1 MKKIMF
7 LFLTVLTLIM
17 FSCETQERIK
27 NVTINPPQMMSM
39 FKVIPAG
46 SQITSTDTVSISVPN
61 VADATIYYEIAVG
74 DCKEP
79 TTASTKFTGDFSL
92 STKNL
97 SAKNGDMITLKI
109 LAEKEGYESATA
121 TKKWFY
127 SDGSTPVLD
136 NDAFL
141 KSVTISDMS
150 FSLLPGVFAYNDIS
164 VPNDVDKVTIGYE
177 KSNYA
182 ATVETTPA
190 SLNDIPLTEK
200 QTTLVALRV
209 TSADKSTTKRYLFNI
224 YRAGGD
230 EPIKSTNCYLSSLSV
245 DGAETAIIFD
255 KNTTNYDVTLFGT
268 TEKTKI
274 VYQTEDSKATA
285 SIDDTADFSIAKG
298 ETVIRK
304 IIVTA
309 ESGDRKEYTVS
320 VYRPNPDNPV
330 SSDATLKSLSVTGG
344 DLTFNSAT
352 TVYDVTIP
360 ADYIGAVSVTYEK
373 NHSGA
378 TVISNPVNLD
388 NITVFPATVTINVT
402 AEDKVTTKSYIVNIN
417 KTVGPVLS
425 KNANLSGITLSAGS
439 LTPAFNADTLKYSV
453 SVENTISSVSVTA
466 TPEDAKATVIIT
478 PSGDTLLE
486 ENKAKDFTISV
497 TAEDGTGKDYVV
509 SVTRAGVVIP
519 PPPPPPAGKY
529 YWTNK
534 DGAVGKSK
542 TITIDGDAS
551 DWSEDMKIAQGAAW
565 DVANHWKG
573 GHENCVLDTVGLY
586 AAWDDDNLYMGWQMV
601 NTTDTWAREGD
612 GPLSDGGRVLDVP
625 LILALSVDSS
635 SVKMSNKNA
644 TGGPIWGQKMGLEF
658 SIHVDNLFY
667 MSGKPGQG
675 KPSLFKAVDSEGNTN
690 YEEGCL
696 GFKENNIVY
705 KMAETNISSNIWGLN
720 FSEDPSDV
728 DNLDADWVDYKVFAG
743 DSGAHKTKY
752 DSFYEISI
760 PFSVLGITKADLE
773 SKGIGAMLVATR
785 GESALDCIP
794 FDSAAMLDNATEDYG
809 SDPSTSHEKDDIDN
823 ITVPLARVGKM

>member
-7 LFLTVLTLIM
+7 LFFTVLTLVM

-39 FKVIPAG
+39 FKVTPAG

-61 VADATIYYEIAVG
+61 VADVTIYYEIAVG

-79 TTASTKFTGDFSL
+79 TTASTKFAGDFPL

-127 SDGSTPVLD
+127 SDGSAPVLD

-141 KSVTISDMS
+141 KSVTISGMS
-150 FSLLPGVFAYNDIS
+150 FSLLPGVFVYNDIS

-182 ATVETTPA
+182 ATVETTPS

-224 YRAGGD
+224 YRAGID
-230 EPIKSTNCYLSSLSV
+230 DDPIKSTNCYLSSLSV
-245 DGAETAIIFD
+245 DGAETSIIFD
-255 KNTTNYDVTLFGT
+255 KNTTNYDVTLLDT

-285 SIDDTADFSIAKG
+285 ILNGGAAEFSIAKG

-309 ESGDRKEYTVS
+309 EAGNTKEYTVS

-330 SSDATLKSLSVTGG
+330 SSDATLKSLSVSGG
-344 DLTFNSAT
+344 DFTFNSAT
-352 TVYDVTIP
+352 TVYSVIIP
-360 ADYIGAVSVTYEK
+360 ADYTGAVSVTYEK
-373 NHSGA
+373 NHFGA
-378 TVISNPVNLD
+378 TVISDPVNLD
-388 NITVFPATVTINVT
+388 NITVFPAVVKINVT
-402 AEDKVTTKSYIVNIN
+402 AEDKVTTKLYTININ

-425 KNANLSGITLSAGS
+425 KNANLSSITLSAGS

-453 SVENTISSVSVTA
+453 SVENAISSVSVTA

-509 SVTRAGVVIP
+509 SVTRLPKRNDDDFGTIETE
-519 PPPPPPAGKY
+519 Y

-534 DGAVGKSK
+534 NGAVGTNK
-542 TITIDGDAS
+542 TISSFS
-551 DWSEDMKIAQGAAW
+551 DWTEAEKIVQGAAN
-565 DVANHWKG
+565 DDPRAFRG
-573 GHENCVLDTVGLY
+573 YHEKAVDFYALY
-586 AAWDDDNLYMGWQMV
+586 AAYDDTNLYLMVEMPSIDGRDITSKDWQYALDENLGMGV
-601 NTTDTWAREGD
+601 GINTGKGPVGD
-612 GPLSDGGRVLDVP
+612 GEMDAGNTPWNAAGKFYSIKPGIDTLLMFHPSEYGTPGYFITKSDGKFSYDKEYCLTWKDKGASTDKKVGLVSTTLYGRSDNYGLTETEYLGKSDYVDMLKDPEKSGVTGYMYQ
-625 LILALSVDSS
+625 ITISLAGLGIDKAYIESTGISVMTFSTFGTSMMDALPWDSS
-635 SVKMSNKNA
+635 LIDVA
-644 TGGPIWGQKMGLEF
+644 
-658 SIHVDNLFY
+658 
-667 MSGKPGQG
+667 
-675 KPSLFKAVDSEGNTN
+675 
-690 YEEGCL
+690 
-696 GFKENNIVY
+696 
-705 KMAETNISSNIWGLN
+705 AEAY
-720 FSEDPSDV
+720 V
-728 DNLDADWVDYKVFAG
+728 ADA
-743 DSGAHKTKY
+743 
-752 DSFYEISI
+752 
-760 PFSVLGITKADLE
+760 
-773 SKGIGAMLVATR
+773 
-785 GESALDCIP
+785 
-794 FDSAAMLDNATEDYG
+794 
-809 SDPSTSHEKDDIDN
+809 STSHEKEDIDEYD
-823 ITVPLARVGKM
+823 VRLARVGHM

>member
-7 LFLTVLTLIM
+7 LFLTVLTLVM

-39 FKVIPAG
+39 FKVTPAG

-61 VADATIYYEIAVG
+61 VADVTIYYEIAVG

-79 TTASTKFTGDFSL
+79 TTASTKFAGDFPL

-127 SDGSTPVLD
+127 SDGSAPVLD

-141 KSVTISDMS
+141 KSVTISGMS
-150 FSLLPGVFAYNDIS
+150 FSLLPGVFVYNDIS
-164 VPNDVDKVTIGYE
+164 VPNDVDKVTIDYE

-224 YRAGGD
+224 YRAGID
-230 EPIKSTNCYLSSLSV
+230 DDPIKSTNCYLSSLSV
-245 DGAETAIIFD
+245 DGAETSIIFD
-255 KNTTNYDVTLFGT
+255 KNTTNYDVTLLDT

-285 SIDDTADFSIAKG
+285 ILNGGAAEFSIAKG

-309 ESGDRKEYTVS
+309 EAGNTKEYTVS

-330 SSDATLKSLSVTGG
+330 SSDATLKSLSVSGG
-344 DLTFNSAT
+344 DFTFNSAT
-352 TVYDVTIP
+352 TVYSVIIP
-360 ADYIGAVSVTYEK
+360 ADYTGAVSVTYEK
-373 NHSGA
+373 NHFGA
-378 TVISNPVNLD
+378 TVISDPVNLD
-388 NITVFPATVTINVT
+388 NITVFPAVVKINVT
-402 AEDKVTTKSYIVNIN
+402 AEDKVTTKLYTIDIT

-425 KNANLSGITLSAGS
+425 KNANLSSITLSAGS
-439 LTPAFNADTLKYSV
+439 LTPAFNTDTLKYSV
-453 SVENTISSVSVTA
+453 SVENAISSVSVTA
-466 TPEDAKATVIIT
+466 TPEDAKADVTIT

-509 SVTRAGVVIP
+509 SVTRQAKRNDDNFESIETE
-519 PPPPPPAGKY
+519 Y

-534 DGAVGKSK
+534 NGAVGTNK
-542 TITIDGDAS
+542 TISSFS
-551 DWSEDMKIAQGAAW
+551 DWTEAEKIVQGAAN
-565 DVANHWKG
+565 DDPRAFRG
-573 GHENCVLDTVGLY
+573 YHEKAVDFYALY
-586 AAWDDDNLYMGWQMV
+586 AAYDDTNLYLMVEMPSIDGRDITSKDWQYALDENLGMGV
-601 NTTDTWAREGD
+601 GINTGKGPVGD
-612 GPLSDGGRVLDVP
+612 GEMDAGNTPWNAAGKFYSIKPGIDTLLMFHPSEYGTPGYFITKSDGKFSYDKEYCLTWKDKGASTDKKVGLVSTTLYGRSDNYGLTETEYLGKSDYVDMLKDPEKSGVTGYMYQ
-625 LILALSVDSS
+625 ITISLAGLGIDKAYIESTGISVMTFSTFGTSMMDALPWDSS
-635 SVKMSNKNA
+635 LIDVA
-644 TGGPIWGQKMGLEF
+644 
-658 SIHVDNLFY
+658 
-667 MSGKPGQG
+667 
-675 KPSLFKAVDSEGNTN
+675 
-690 YEEGCL
+690 
-696 GFKENNIVY
+696 
-705 KMAETNISSNIWGLN
+705 AEAY
-720 FSEDPSDV
+720 V
-728 DNLDADWVDYKVFAG
+728 ADA
-743 DSGAHKTKY
+743 
-752 DSFYEISI
+752 
-760 PFSVLGITKADLE
+760 
-773 SKGIGAMLVATR
+773 
-785 GESALDCIP
+785 
-794 FDSAAMLDNATEDYG
+794 
-809 SDPSTSHEKDDIDN
+809 STSHEKEDIDEYD
-823 ITVPLARVGKM
+823 VRLARVGHM

>member
-1 MKKIMF
+1 MF
-7 LFLTVLTLIM
+7 LFFTVLTLVM

-39 FKVIPAG
+39 FKVTPAG

-61 VADATIYYEIAVG
+61 VADVTIYYEIAVG

-79 TTASTKFTGDFSL
+79 TTASTKFAGDFPL

-127 SDGSTPVLD
+127 SDGSAPVLD

-141 KSVTISDMS
+141 KSVTISGMS
-150 FSLLPGVFAYNDIS
+150 FSLLPGVFVYNDIS

-182 ATVETTPA
+182 ATVETTPS

-224 YRAGGD
+224 YRAGID
-230 EPIKSTNCYLSSLSV
+230 DDPIKSTNCYLSSLSV
-245 DGAETAIIFD
+245 DGAETSIIFD
-255 KNTTNYDVTLFGT
+255 KNTTNYDVTLLDT

-285 SIDDTADFSIAKG
+285 ILNGGAAEFSIAKG

-309 ESGDRKEYTVS
+309 EAGNTKEYTVS

-330 SSDATLKSLSVTGG
+330 SSDATLKSLSVSGG
-344 DLTFNSAT
+344 DFTFNSAT
-352 TVYDVTIP
+352 TVYSVIIP
-360 ADYIGAVSVTYEK
+360 ADYTGAVSVTYEK
-373 NHSGA
+373 NHFGA
-378 TVISNPVNLD
+378 TVISDPVNLD
-388 NITVFPATVTINVT
+388 NITVFPAVVKINVT
-402 AEDKVTTKSYIVNIN
+402 AEDKVTTKLYTININ

-425 KNANLSGITLSAGS
+425 KNANLSSITLSAGS

-453 SVENTISSVSVTA
+453 SVENAISSVSVTA

-509 SVTRAGVVIP
+509 SVTRLPKRNDDDFGTIETE
-519 PPPPPPAGKY
+519 Y

-534 DGAVGKSK
+534 NGAVGTNK
-542 TITIDGDAS
+542 TISSFS
-551 DWSEDMKIAQGAAW
+551 DWTEAEKIVQGAAN
-565 DVANHWKG
+565 DDPRAFRG
-573 GHENCVLDTVGLY
+573 YHEKAVDFYALY
-586 AAWDDDNLYMGWQMV
+586 AAYDDTNLYLMVEMPSIDGRDITSKDWQYALDENLGMGV
-601 NTTDTWAREGD
+601 GINTGKGPVGD
-612 GPLSDGGRVLDVP
+612 GEMDAGNTPWNAAGKFYSIKPGIDTLLMFHPSEYGTPGYFITKSDGKFSYDKEYCLTWKDKGASTDKKVGLVSTTLYGRSDNYGLTETEYLGKSDYVDMLKDPEKSGVTGYMYQ
-625 LILALSVDSS
+625 ITISLAGLGIDKAYIESTGISVMTFSTFGTSMMDALPWDSS
-635 SVKMSNKNA
+635 LIDVA
-644 TGGPIWGQKMGLEF
+644 
-658 SIHVDNLFY
+658 
-667 MSGKPGQG
+667 
-675 KPSLFKAVDSEGNTN
+675 
-690 YEEGCL
+690 
-696 GFKENNIVY
+696 
-705 KMAETNISSNIWGLN
+705 AEAY
-720 FSEDPSDV
+720 V
-728 DNLDADWVDYKVFAG
+728 ADA
-743 DSGAHKTKY
+743 
-752 DSFYEISI
+752 
-760 PFSVLGITKADLE
+760 
-773 SKGIGAMLVATR
+773 
-785 GESALDCIP
+785 
-794 FDSAAMLDNATEDYG
+794 
-809 SDPSTSHEKDDIDN
+809 STSHEKEDIDEYD
-823 ITVPLARVGKM
+823 VRLARVGHM

>member
-1 MKKIMF
+1 MF
-7 LFLTVLTLIM
+7 LFLTVLTLVM

-39 FKVIPAG
+39 FKVTPAG

-61 VADATIYYEIAVG
+61 VADVTIYYEIAVG

-79 TTASTKFTGDFSL
+79 TTASTKFTGDFPL

-127 SDGSTPVLD
+127 SDGSAPVLD

-141 KSVTISDMS
+141 KSVTISGMS
-150 FSLLPGVFAYNDIS
+150 FSLLPGVFVYNDIS

-182 ATVETTPA
+182 ATVETTPS

-224 YRAGGD
+224 YRAGID
-230 EPIKSTNCYLSSLSV
+230 DDPIKSTNCYLSSLSV
-245 DGAETAIIFD
+245 DGAETSIIFD
-255 KNTTNYDVTLFGT
+255 KNTTNYDVTLLDT

-285 SIDDTADFSIAKG
+285 ILNGGAAEFSIAKG

-309 ESGDRKEYTVS
+309 EAGNTKEYTVS

-330 SSDATLKSLSVTGG
+330 SSDATLKSLSVSGG
-344 DLTFNSAT
+344 DFTFNSAT
-352 TVYDVTIP
+352 TVYSVIIP
-360 ADYIGAVSVTYEK
+360 ADYTGAVSVTYEK
-373 NHSGA
+373 NHFGA
-378 TVISNPVNLD
+378 TVISDPVNLD
-388 NITVFPATVTINVT
+388 NITVFPAVVKINVT
-402 AEDKVTTKSYIVNIN
+402 AEDKVTTKLYTINIT

-425 KNANLSGITLSAGS
+425 KNANLSSITLSAGS

-453 SVENTISSVSVTA
+453 SVENAISSVSVTA

-509 SVTRAGVVIP
+509 SVTRQPKRNDDDFGTIETE
-519 PPPPPPAGKY
+519 Y

-534 DGAVGKSK
+534 NGAVGTNK
-542 TITIDGDAS
+542 TISSFS
-551 DWSEDMKIAQGAAW
+551 DWTEAEKIVQGAAN
-565 DVANHWKG
+565 DDPRAFRG
-573 GHENCVLDTVGLY
+573 YHEKAVDFYALY
-586 AAWDDDNLYMGWQMV
+586 AAYDDTNLYLMVEMPSIDGRDITSKDWQYALDENLGMGV
-601 NTTDTWAREGD
+601 GINTGKGPVGD
-612 GPLSDGGRVLDVP
+612 GEMDAGNTPWNAAGKFYSIKPGIDTLLMFHPSEYGTPGYFITKSDGKFSYDKEYCLTWKDKGASTDKKVGLVSTTLYGRSDNYGLTETEYLGKSDYVDMLKDPEKSGVTGYMYQ
-625 LILALSVDSS
+625 ITISLAGLGIDKAYIESTGISVMTFSTFGTSMMDALPWDSS
-635 SVKMSNKNA
+635 LIDVA
-644 TGGPIWGQKMGLEF
+644 
-658 SIHVDNLFY
+658 
-667 MSGKPGQG
+667 
-675 KPSLFKAVDSEGNTN
+675 
-690 YEEGCL
+690 
-696 GFKENNIVY
+696 
-705 KMAETNISSNIWGLN
+705 AEAY
-720 FSEDPSDV
+720 V
-728 DNLDADWVDYKVFAG
+728 ADA
-743 DSGAHKTKY
+743 
-752 DSFYEISI
+752 
-760 PFSVLGITKADLE
+760 
-773 SKGIGAMLVATR
+773 
-785 GESALDCIP
+785 
-794 FDSAAMLDNATEDYG
+794 
-809 SDPSTSHEKDDIDN
+809 STSHEKEDIDEYD
-823 ITVPLARVGKM
+823 VRLARVGHM

>member
-1 MKKIMF
+1 MF
-7 LFLTVLTLIM
+7 LFLTVLTLVM

-39 FKVIPAG
+39 FKVTPAG

-61 VADATIYYEIAVG
+61 VADVTIYYEIAVG

-79 TTASTKFTGDFSL
+79 TTASTKFAGDFPL

-127 SDGSTPVLD
+127 SDGSAPVLD

-141 KSVTISDMS
+141 KSVTISGMS
-150 FSLLPGVFAYNDIS
+150 FSLLPGVFVYNDIS

-182 ATVETTPA
+182 ATVETTPS

-224 YRAGGD
+224 YRAGIGD
-230 EPIKSTNCYLSSLSV
+230 DPIKSTNCYLSSLSV
-245 DGAETAIIFD
+245 DGAETSIIFD
-255 KNTTNYDVTLFGT
+255 KNTTNYDVTLLDT

-285 SIDDTADFSIAKG
+285 ILNGGAAEFSIAKG

-309 ESGDRKEYTVS
+309 EAGNTKEYTVS

-330 SSDATLKSLSVTGG
+330 SSDATLKSLSVSGG
-344 DLTFNSAT
+344 DFTFNSAT
-352 TVYDVTIP
+352 TVYSVIIP
-360 ADYIGAVSVTYEK
+360 ADYTGAVSVTYEK
-373 NHSGA
+373 NHFGA
-378 TVISNPVNLD
+378 TVISDPVNLD
-388 NITVFPATVTINVT
+388 NITVFPAVVKINVT
-402 AEDKVTTKSYIVNIN
+402 AEDKVTTKLYTIDIN

-425 KNANLSGITLSAGS
+425 KNANLSSITLSAGS
-439 LTPAFNADTLKYSV
+439 LTPAFNTDTLKYSV
-453 SVENTISSVSVTA
+453 SVENTVSSVSVTA

-509 SVTRAGVVIP
+509 SVTRQPKRNDDDFGTIETE
-519 PPPPPPAGKY
+519 Y

-534 DGAVGKSK
+534 NGAVGTNK
-542 TITIDGDAS
+542 TISSFS
-551 DWSEDMKIAQGAAW
+551 DWTEAEKIVQGAAN
-565 DVANHWKG
+565 DDPRAFRG
-573 GHENCVLDTVGLY
+573 YHEKAVDFYALY
-586 AAWDDDNLYMGWQMV
+586 AAYDDTNLYLMVEMPSIDGRDITSKDWQYALDENLGMGV
-601 NTTDTWAREGD
+601 GINTGKGPVGD
-612 GPLSDGGRVLDVP
+612 GEMDAGNTPWNAAGKFYSIKPGIDTLLMFHPSEYGTPGYFITKSDGKFSYDKEYCLTWKDKGASTDKKVGLVSTTLYGRSDNYGLSETEYLGKSDYVDMLKDPEKSGVTGYMYQ
-625 LILALSVDSS
+625 ITISLAGLGIDKAYIESTGISVMTFSTFGTSMMDALPWDSS
-635 SVKMSNKNA
+635 LIDVA
-644 TGGPIWGQKMGLEF
+644 
-658 SIHVDNLFY
+658 
-667 MSGKPGQG
+667 
-675 KPSLFKAVDSEGNTN
+675 
-690 YEEGCL
+690 
-696 GFKENNIVY
+696 
-705 KMAETNISSNIWGLN
+705 AEAY
-720 FSEDPSDV
+720 V
-728 DNLDADWVDYKVFAG
+728 ADA
-743 DSGAHKTKY
+743 
-752 DSFYEISI
+752 
-760 PFSVLGITKADLE
+760 
-773 SKGIGAMLVATR
+773 
-785 GESALDCIP
+785 
-794 FDSAAMLDNATEDYG
+794 
-809 SDPSTSHEKDDIDN
+809 STSHEKEDIDEYD
-823 ITVPLARVGKM
+823 VRLARVGHM

>member
-39 FKVIPAG
+39 FKVTPAG

-79 TTASTKFTGDFSL
+79 TTTSSKFTGDFSL

-97 SAKNGDMITLKI
+97 SVKNGDMITLKI

-150 FSLLPGVFAYNDIS
+150 FSLLPGLFVYNDIS

-209 TSADKSTTKRYLFNI
+209 TSADKSTTKRYLFSI

-230 EPIKSTNCYLSSLSV
+230 DPIKSTNCYLSSLSV

-285 SIDDTADFSIAKG
+285 SIDDTAEFSIAKG

-309 ESGDRKEYTVS
+309 ESGDRRKEYTVS

-330 SSDATLKSLSVTGG
+330 SSDATLKSLSVSGG

-352 TVYDVTIP
+352 TEYDVTIP
-360 ADYIGAVSVTYEK
+360 ADYTGVVSVTYEK

-388 NITVFPATVTINVT
+388 SIISFPATVTINVT
-402 AEDKVTTKSYIVNIN
+402 AEDKVTTKLYTININ

-425 KNANLSGITLSAGS
+425 KNANLSSITLSAGS

-478 PSGDTLLE
+478 PSGDTPLE

-509 SVTRAGVVIP
+509 SVTRQAKRNDDNFETIETE
-519 PPPPPPAGKY
+519 Y

-534 DGAVGKSK
+534 NGAVGTNK
-542 TITIDGDAS
+542 TISSFS
-551 DWSEDMKIAQGAAW
+551 DWTEAEKIVQGAAN
-565 DVANHWKG
+565 DDPRAFRG
-573 GHENCVLDTVGLY
+573 YHEKAVDFYALY
-586 AAWDDDNLYMGWQMV
+586 AAYDDTNLYLMVEMPSIDGRDITSKDWQYALDENLGMGV
-601 NTTDTWAREGD
+601 GINTGKGPVGD
-612 GPLSDGGRVLDVP
+612 GEMDAGNTPWNAAGKFYSIKPGIDTLLMFHPSEYGTPGYFITKSDGKFSYDKEYCLTWKDKGASTDKKVGLVSTTLYGRSDNYGLSETEYLGKSDYVDMLKDPEKSGVTGYMYQ
-625 LILALSVDSS
+625 ITISLAGLGIDKAYIESNGISVMTFSTFGTSMMDALPWDSS
-635 SVKMSNKNA
+635 LIDVA
-644 TGGPIWGQKMGLEF
+644 
-658 SIHVDNLFY
+658 
-667 MSGKPGQG
+667 
-675 KPSLFKAVDSEGNTN
+675 
-690 YEEGCL
+690 
-696 GFKENNIVY
+696 
-705 KMAETNISSNIWGLN
+705 AEAYG
-720 FSEDPSDV
+720 
-728 DNLDADWVDYKVFAG
+728 ADD
-743 DSGAHKTKY
+743 
-752 DSFYEISI
+752 
-760 PFSVLGITKADLE
+760 
-773 SKGIGAMLVATR
+773 
-785 GESALDCIP
+785 
-794 FDSAAMLDNATEDYG
+794 
-809 SDPSTSHEKDDIDN
+809 STSHEKEDIDEYD
-823 ITVPLARVGKM
+823 VRLARVGKM

>member
-7 LFLTVLTLIM
+7 LFLTVLTLVM

-39 FKVIPAG
+39 FKVTPAG

-61 VADATIYYEIAVG
+61 VADVTIYYEIAVG

-79 TTASTKFTGDFSL
+79 TTASTKFAGDFPL

-127 SDGSTPVLD
+127 SDGSAPVLD

-141 KSVTISDMS
+141 KSVTISGMS
-150 FSLLPGVFAYNDIS
+150 FSLLPGVFVYNDIS

-182 ATVETTPA
+182 ATVETTPS

-224 YRAGGD
+224 YRAGID
-230 EPIKSTNCYLSSLSV
+230 DDPIKSTNCYLSSLSV
-245 DGAETAIIFD
+245 DGAETSIIFD
-255 KNTTNYDVTLFGT
+255 KNTTNYDVTLLDT

-285 SIDDTADFSIAKG
+285 ILNGGAAEFSIAKG

-309 ESGDRKEYTVS
+309 EAGNTKEYTVS

-330 SSDATLKSLSVTGG
+330 SSDATLKSLSVSGG

-352 TVYDVTIP
+352 TEYDVTIP
-360 ADYIGAVSVTYEK
+360 ADYTGVVSVTYEK

-388 NITVFPATVTINVT
+388 SIISFPATVTINVT
-402 AEDKVTTKSYIVNIN
+402 AEDKVTTKLYTININ

-425 KNANLSGITLSAGS
+425 KNANLSSITLSAGS

-453 SVENTISSVSVTA
+453 SVENAISSVSVTA
-466 TPEDAKATVIIT
+466 TPEDAKADVTII

-509 SVTRAGVVIP
+509 SVTRQAKRNDDNFESIETE
-519 PPPPPPAGKY
+519 Y

-534 DGAVGKSK
+534 NGAVGTNK
-542 TITIDGDAS
+542 TISSFS
-551 DWSEDMKIAQGAAW
+551 DWTEAEKIVQGAAN
-565 DVANHWKG
+565 DDPRAFRG
-573 GHENCVLDTVGLY
+573 YHEKAVDFYALY
-586 AAWDDDNLYMGWQMV
+586 AAYDDTNLYLMVEMPSIDGRDITSKDWQYALDENLGMGV
-601 NTTDTWAREGD
+601 GINTGKGPVGD
-612 GPLSDGGRVLDVP
+612 GEMDAGNTPWNAAGKFYSIKPGIDTLLMFHPSEYGTPGYFITKSDGKFSYDKEYCLTWKDKGASTDKKVGLVSTTLYGRSDNYGLSETEYLGKSDYVDMLKDPEKSGVTGYMYQ
-625 LILALSVDSS
+625 ITISLAGLGIDKAYIESTGISVMTFSTFGTSMMDALPWDSS
-635 SVKMSNKNA
+635 LIDVA
-644 TGGPIWGQKMGLEF
+644 
-658 SIHVDNLFY
+658 
-667 MSGKPGQG
+667 
-675 KPSLFKAVDSEGNTN
+675 
-690 YEEGCL
+690 
-696 GFKENNIVY
+696 
-705 KMAETNISSNIWGLN
+705 AEAYG
-720 FSEDPSDV
+720 
-728 DNLDADWVDYKVFAG
+728 ADD
-743 DSGAHKTKY
+743 
-752 DSFYEISI
+752 
-760 PFSVLGITKADLE
+760 
-773 SKGIGAMLVATR
+773 
-785 GESALDCIP
+785 
-794 FDSAAMLDNATEDYG
+794 
-809 SDPSTSHEKDDIDN
+809 STSHEKEDIDEYD
-823 ITVPLARVGKM
+823 VRLARVGHM

>member
-7 LFLTVLTLIM
+7 LFLTVLTLVM

-39 FKVIPAG
+39 FKVTPAG

-61 VADATIYYEIAVG
+61 VADVTIYYEIAVG

-79 TTASTKFTGDFSL
+79 TTASTKFAGDFPL

-127 SDGSTPVLD
+127 SDGSAPVLD

-141 KSVTISDMS
+141 KSVTISGMS
-150 FSLLPGVFAYNDIS
+150 FSLLPGVFVYNDIS
-164 VPNDVDKVTIGYE
+164 VPNDVDKVTIDYE

-224 YRAGGD
+224 YRAGIGD
-230 EPIKSTNCYLSSLSV
+230 DPIKSTNCYLSSLSV
-245 DGAETAIIFD
+245 DGAKTAIIFD
-255 KNTTNYDVTLFGT
+255 KNTTNYDVTLLDT

-285 SIDDTADFSIAKG
+285 ILNGGAAEFSIAKG

-309 ESGDRKEYTVS
+309 EAGNTKEYTVS

-330 SSDATLKSLSVTGG
+330 SSDATLKSLSVSGG
-344 DLTFNSAT
+344 DFTFNSAT
-352 TVYDVTIP
+352 TVYNVIIP
-360 ADYIGAVSVTYEK
+360 ADYTGAVSVTYEK
-373 NHSGA
+373 NHFGA
-378 TVISNPVNLD
+378 TVISDPVNLD
-388 NITVFPATVTINVT
+388 NITVFPAVVKINVT
-402 AEDKVTTKSYIVNIN
+402 AEDKVTTKLYTINIT

-425 KNANLSGITLSAGS
+425 KNANLSSITLSAGS

-453 SVENTISSVSVTA
+453 SVENAISSVRVTA
-466 TPEDAKATVIIT
+466 TPEDAKADVTIT

-509 SVTRAGVVIP
+509 SVTRLPKRNDDDFGTIETE
-519 PPPPPPAGKY
+519 Y

-534 DGAVGKSK
+534 NGAVGTNK
-542 TITIDGDAS
+542 TISSFS
-551 DWSEDMKIAQGAAW
+551 DWTEAEKIVQGAAN
-565 DVANHWKG
+565 DDPRAFRG
-573 GHENCVLDTVGLY
+573 YHEKAVDFYALY
-586 AAWDDDNLYMGWQMV
+586 AAYDDTNLYLMVEMPSIDGRDITSKDWQYALDENLGMGV
-601 NTTDTWAREGD
+601 GINTGKGPVGD
-612 GPLSDGGRVLDVP
+612 GEMDAGNTPWNAAGKFYSIKPGIDTLLMFHPSEYGTPGYFITKSDGKFSYDKEYCLTWKDKGASTDKKVGLVSTTLYGRSDNYGLTETEYLGKSDYVDMLKDPEKSGVTGYMYQ
-625 LILALSVDSS
+625 ITISLAGLGIDKAYIESTGISVMTFSTFGTSMMDALPWDSS
-635 SVKMSNKNA
+635 LIDVA
-644 TGGPIWGQKMGLEF
+644 
-658 SIHVDNLFY
+658 
-667 MSGKPGQG
+667 
-675 KPSLFKAVDSEGNTN
+675 
-690 YEEGCL
+690 
-696 GFKENNIVY
+696 
-705 KMAETNISSNIWGLN
+705 AEAYG
-720 FSEDPSDV
+720 
-728 DNLDADWVDYKVFAG
+728 ADD
-743 DSGAHKTKY
+743 
-752 DSFYEISI
+752 
-760 PFSVLGITKADLE
+760 
-773 SKGIGAMLVATR
+773 
-785 GESALDCIP
+785 
-794 FDSAAMLDNATEDYG
+794 
-809 SDPSTSHEKDDIDN
+809 STSHEKEDIDEYD
-823 ITVPLARVGKM
+823 VRLARVGHM

>member
-7 LFLTVLTLIM
+7 LFLTVLTLVM

-39 FKVIPAG
+39 FKVTPAG

-61 VADATIYYEIAVG
+61 VADVTIYYEIAVG

-79 TTASTKFTGDFSL
+79 TTASTKFAGDFPL

-127 SDGSTPVLD
+127 SDGSAPVLD

-141 KSVTISDMS
+141 KSVTISGMS
-150 FSLLPGVFAYNDIS
+150 FSLLPGVFVYNDIS
-164 VPNDVDKVTIGYE
+164 VPNDVDKVTIDYE

-224 YRAGGD
+224 YRAGIGD
-230 EPIKSTNCYLSSLSV
+230 DPIKSTNCYLSSLSV
-245 DGAETAIIFD
+245 DGAKTAIIFD
-255 KNTTNYDVTLFGT
+255 KNTTNYDVTLLDT

-285 SIDDTADFSIAKG
+285 ILNGGAAEFSIAKG

-309 ESGDRKEYTVS
+309 EAGNTKEYTVS
-320 VYRPNPDNPV
+320 VYRPDFDNPV
-330 SSDATLKSLSVTGG
+330 SSDATLKSLSVSGV

-352 TVYDVTIP
+352 TEYSVTIP
-360 ADYIGAVSVTYEK
+360 AEYTSTVSVTYEK

-378 TVISNPVNLD
+378 TVISDPVNLD
-388 NITVFPATVTINVT
+388 NITVFPAVVKINVT
-402 AEDKVTTKSYIVNIN
+402 AEDKVTTKLYTININ

-425 KNANLSGITLSAGS
+425 KNANLSSITLSAGS
-439 LTPAFNADTLKYSV
+439 LTPAFNTDTLKYSV
-453 SVENTISSVSVTA
+453 SVENAISSVSVTA
-466 TPEDAKATVIIT
+466 TPEDAKADVTIT

-509 SVTRAGVVIP
+509 SVTRQPKRNDDDFGTIETE
-519 PPPPPPAGKY
+519 Y

-534 DGAVGKSK
+534 NGAVGTNK
-542 TITIDGDAS
+542 TISSFS
-551 DWSEDMKIAQGAAW
+551 DWTEAEKIVQCAAN
-565 DVANHWKG
+565 DDPRAFRG
-573 GHENCVLDTVGLY
+573 YHEKAVDFYALY
-586 AAWDDDNLYMGWQMV
+586 AAYDDTNLYLMVEMPSIDGRDITSKDWQYALDENLGMGV
-601 NTTDTWAREGD
+601 GINTGKGPVGD
-612 GPLSDGGRVLDVP
+612 GEMDAGNTPWNAAGKFYSIKPGIDTLLMFHPSEYGTPGYFITKSDGKFSYDKEYCLTWKDKGASTDKKVGLVSTTLYGRSDNYGLTETEYLGKSDYVDMLKDPEKSGVTGYMYQ
-625 LILALSVDSS
+625 ITISLAGLGIDKAYIESTGISVMTFSTFGTSMMDALPWDSS
-635 SVKMSNKNA
+635 LIDVA
-644 TGGPIWGQKMGLEF
+644 
-658 SIHVDNLFY
+658 
-667 MSGKPGQG
+667 
-675 KPSLFKAVDSEGNTN
+675 
-690 YEEGCL
+690 
-696 GFKENNIVY
+696 
-705 KMAETNISSNIWGLN
+705 AEAY
-720 FSEDPSDV
+720 V
-728 DNLDADWVDYKVFAG
+728 ADA
-743 DSGAHKTKY
+743 
-752 DSFYEISI
+752 
-760 PFSVLGITKADLE
+760 
-773 SKGIGAMLVATR
+773 
-785 GESALDCIP
+785 
-794 FDSAAMLDNATEDYG
+794 
-809 SDPSTSHEKDDIDN
+809 STSHEKEDIDEYD
-823 ITVPLARVGKM
+823 VRLARVGHM

>member
-1 MKKIMF
+1 MF
-7 LFLTVLTLIM
+7 LFLTVLTLVM

-39 FKVIPAG
+39 FKVTPAG

-61 VADATIYYEIAVG
+61 VADVTIYYEIAVG

-79 TTASTKFTGDFSL
+79 TTASTKFAGDFPL

-127 SDGSTPVLD
+127 SDGSAPVLD

-141 KSVTISDMS
+141 KSVTISGMS
-150 FSLLPGVFAYNDIS
+150 FSLLPGVFVYNNIS

-224 YRAGGD
+224 YRAGIGD
-230 EPIKSTNCYLSSLSV
+230 DPIKSTNCYLSSLSV
-245 DGAETAIIFD
+245 DGAKTAIIFD
-255 KNTTNYDVTLFGT
+255 KNTTNYDVTLLDT

-285 SIDDTADFSIAKG
+285 ILNGGAAEFSIAKG

-309 ESGDRKEYTVS
+309 EAGNTKEYTVS
-320 VYRPNPDNPV
+320 VYRPDFDNPV
-330 SSDATLKSLSVTGG
+330 SSDATLKSLSVSGV

-352 TVYDVTIP
+352 TEYSVTIP
-360 ADYIGAVSVTYEK
+360 AEYTSTVSVTYEK

-388 NITVFPATVTINVT
+388 NITVFPAVVKINVT
-402 AEDKVTTKSYIVNIN
+402 AEDKVTTKLYTININ

-425 KNANLSGITLSAGS
+425 KNANLSSITLSAGS

-453 SVENTISSVSVTA
+453 SVENAISSVSVTA

-509 SVTRAGVVIP
+509 SVTRLPKRNDDDFGTIETE
-519 PPPPPPAGKY
+519 Y

-534 DGAVGKSK
+534 NGAVGTNK
-542 TITIDGDAS
+542 TISSFS
-551 DWSEDMKIAQGAAW
+551 DWTEAEKIVQGAAN
-565 DVANHWKG
+565 DDPRAFRG
-573 GHENCVLDTVGLY
+573 YHEKAVDFYALY
-586 AAWDDDNLYMGWQMV
+586 AAYDDTNLYLMVEMPSIDGRDITSKDWQYALDENLGMGV
-601 NTTDTWAREGD
+601 GINTGKGPVGD
-612 GPLSDGGRVLDVP
+612 GEMDAGNTPWNAAGKFYSIKPGIDTLLMFHPSEYGTPGYFITKSDGKFSYDKEYCLTWKDKGASTDKKVGLVSTTLYGRSDNYGLTETEYLGKSDYVDMLKDPEKSGVTGYMYQ
-625 LILALSVDSS
+625 ITISLAGLGIDKAYIESTGISVMTFSTFGTSMMDALPWDSS
-635 SVKMSNKNA
+635 LIDVA
-644 TGGPIWGQKMGLEF
+644 
-658 SIHVDNLFY
+658 
-667 MSGKPGQG
+667 
-675 KPSLFKAVDSEGNTN
+675 
-690 YEEGCL
+690 
-696 GFKENNIVY
+696 
-705 KMAETNISSNIWGLN
+705 AEAY
-720 FSEDPSDV
+720 V
-728 DNLDADWVDYKVFAG
+728 ADA
-743 DSGAHKTKY
+743 
-752 DSFYEISI
+752 
-760 PFSVLGITKADLE
+760 
-773 SKGIGAMLVATR
+773 
-785 GESALDCIP
+785 
-794 FDSAAMLDNATEDYG
+794 
-809 SDPSTSHEKDDIDN
+809 STSHEKEDIDEYD
-823 ITVPLARVGKM
+823 VRLARVGHM

>member
-1 MKKIMF
+1 MF
-7 LFLTVLTLIM
+7 LFLTVLTLVM

-39 FKVIPAG
+39 FKVTPAG

-61 VADATIYYEIAVG
+61 VADVTIYYEIAVG

-79 TTASTKFTGDFSL
+79 TTASTKFAGDFPL

-127 SDGSTPVLD
+127 SDGSAPVLD

-141 KSVTISDMS
+141 KSVTISGMS
-150 FSLLPGVFAYNDIS
+150 FFLLPGVFVYNDIS
-164 VPNDVDKVTIGYE
+164 VPNDVDKVTIDYE

-224 YRAGGD
+224 YRAGIGD
-230 EPIKSTNCYLSSLSV
+230 DPIKSTNCYLSSLSV
-245 DGAETAIIFD
+245 DGAKTAIIFD
-255 KNTTNYDVTLFGT
+255 KNTTNYDVTLLDT

-285 SIDDTADFSIAKG
+285 ILNGGAAEFSIAKG

-309 ESGDRKEYTVS
+309 EAGNTKEYTVS
-320 VYRPNPDNPV
+320 VYRPDFDNPV
-330 SSDATLKSLSVTGG
+330 SSDATLKSLSVSGV

-352 TVYDVTIP
+352 TEYSVTIP
-360 ADYIGAVSVTYEK
+360 AEYTSTVSVTYEK

-378 TVISNPVNLD
+378 TVISDPVNLD
-388 NITVFPATVTINVT
+388 NITVFPAVVKINVT
-402 AEDKVTTKSYIVNIN
+402 AEDKVTTKLYTIDIT

-425 KNANLSGITLSAGS
+425 KNANLSSITLSAGS
-439 LTPAFNADTLKYSV
+439 LTPAFNTDTLKYSV
-453 SVENTISSVSVTA
+453 SVENAISSVSVTA
-466 TPEDAKATVIIT
+466 TPEDAKADVTIT

-509 SVTRAGVVIP
+509 SVTRQPKRNDDDFGTIETE
-519 PPPPPPAGKY
+519 Y

-534 DGAVGKSK
+534 NGAVGTNK
-542 TITIDGDAS
+542 TISSFS
-551 DWSEDMKIAQGAAW
+551 DWTEAEKIVQGAAN
-565 DVANHWKG
+565 DDPRAFRG
-573 GHENCVLDTVGLY
+573 YHEKAVDFYALY
-586 AAWDDDNLYMGWQMV
+586 AAYDDTNLYLMVEMPSIDGRDITSKDWQYALDENLGMGV
-601 NTTDTWAREGD
+601 GINTGKGPVGD
-612 GPLSDGGRVLDVP
+612 GEMDAGNTPWNAAGKFYSIKPGIDTLLMFHPSEYGTPGYFITKSDGKFSYDKEYCLTWKDKGASTDKKVGLVSTTLYGRSDNYGLTETEYLGKSDYVDMLKDPEKSGVTGYMYQ
-625 LILALSVDSS
+625 ITISLAGLGIDKAYIESTGISVMTFSTFGTSMMDALPWDSS
-635 SVKMSNKNA
+635 LIDVA
-644 TGGPIWGQKMGLEF
+644 
-658 SIHVDNLFY
+658 
-667 MSGKPGQG
+667 
-675 KPSLFKAVDSEGNTN
+675 
-690 YEEGCL
+690 
-696 GFKENNIVY
+696 
-705 KMAETNISSNIWGLN
+705 AEAY
-720 FSEDPSDV
+720 V
-728 DNLDADWVDYKVFAG
+728 ADA
-743 DSGAHKTKY
+743 
-752 DSFYEISI
+752 
-760 PFSVLGITKADLE
+760 
-773 SKGIGAMLVATR
+773 
-785 GESALDCIP
+785 
-794 FDSAAMLDNATEDYG
+794 
-809 SDPSTSHEKDDIDN
+809 STSHEKEDIDEYD
-823 ITVPLARVGKM
+823 VRLARVGHM

>member
-1 MKKIMF
+1 MKKINVF
-7 LFLTVLTLIM
+7 FLTVLTLVM

-39 FKVIPAG
+39 FKVTPAG

-61 VADATIYYEIAVG
+61 VADVTIYYEIAVG

-79 TTASTKFTGDFSL
+79 TTASTKFAGDFPL

-127 SDGSTPVLD
+127 SDGSAPVLD

-141 KSVTISDMS
+141 KSVTISGMS
-150 FSLLPGVFAYNDIS
+150 FSLLPGVFVYNDIS

-182 ATVETTPA
+182 ATVETTPS

-224 YRAGGD
+224 YRAGID
-230 EPIKSTNCYLSSLSV
+230 DDPIKSTNCYLSSLSV
-245 DGAETAIIFD
+245 DGAETSIIFD
-255 KNTTNYDVTLFGT
+255 KNTTNYDVTLLDT

-285 SIDDTADFSIAKG
+285 ILNGGVAEFSIAKG

-309 ESGDRKEYTVS
+309 EAGNTKEYTVS

-330 SSDATLKSLSVTGG
+330 SSDATLKSLSVSGG
-344 DLTFNSAT
+344 DFTFNSA
-352 TVYDVTIP
+352 VTEYSVIIP
-360 ADYIGAVSVTYEK
+360 ADYTGAVSVTYEK
-373 NHSGA
+373 NHFGA
-378 TVISNPVNLD
+378 TVISDPVNLD
-388 NITVFPATVTINVT
+388 NITVFPAVVKINVT
-402 AEDKVTTKSYIVNIN
+402 AEDKVTTKLYTINIT

-425 KNANLSGITLSAGS
+425 KNANLSNITLSAGS

-453 SVENTISSVSVTA
+453 SVENAISSVRVTA
-466 TPEDAKATVIIT
+466 TQEDAKATVTIT
-478 PSGDTLLE
+478 PSEDTPLE

-509 SVTRAGVVIP
+509 SVTRLPKRNDDDFGTIETE
-519 PPPPPPAGKY
+519 Y

-534 DGAVGKSK
+534 NGAVGTNK
-542 TITIDGDAS
+542 TISSFS
-551 DWSEDMKIAQGAAW
+551 DWTEAEKIVQGAAN
-565 DVANHWKG
+565 DDPRAFRG
-573 GHENCVLDTVGLY
+573 YHEKAVDFYALY
-586 AAWDDDNLYMGWQMV
+586 AAYDDTNLYLMVEMPSIDGRDITSKDWQYALDENLGMGV
-601 NTTDTWAREGD
+601 GINTGKGPVGD
-612 GPLSDGGRVLDVP
+612 GEMDAGNTPWNAAGKFYSIKPGIDTLLMFHPSEYGTPGYFITKSDGKFSYDKEYCLTWKDKGASTDKKVGLLSTTLYGRSDNYGLTETEYLGKSDYVDMLKDPEKSGVTGYMYQ
-625 LILALSVDSS
+625 ITISLAGLGIDKAYIESTGISVMTFSTFGTSMMDALPWDSS
-635 SVKMSNKNA
+635 LIDVA
-644 TGGPIWGQKMGLEF
+644 
-658 SIHVDNLFY
+658 
-667 MSGKPGQG
+667 
-675 KPSLFKAVDSEGNTN
+675 
-690 YEEGCL
+690 
-696 GFKENNIVY
+696 
-705 KMAETNISSNIWGLN
+705 AEAYG
-720 FSEDPSDV
+720 
-728 DNLDADWVDYKVFAG
+728 ADD
-743 DSGAHKTKY
+743 
-752 DSFYEISI
+752 
-760 PFSVLGITKADLE
+760 
-773 SKGIGAMLVATR
+773 
-785 GESALDCIP
+785 
-794 FDSAAMLDNATEDYG
+794 
-809 SDPSTSHEKDDIDN
+809 STSHEKEDIDEYD
-823 ITVPLARVGKM
+823 VRLARIGKM

>member
-7 LFLTVLTLIM
+7 LFFTVLTLVM

-39 FKVIPAG
+39 FKVTPAG

-61 VADATIYYEIAVG
+61 VADVTIYYEIAVG

-79 TTASTKFTGDFSL
+79 TTASTKFAGDFPL

-127 SDGSTPVLD
+127 SDGSAPVLD

-141 KSVTISDMS
+141 KSVTISGMS
-150 FSLLPGVFAYNDIS
+150 FSLLPGVFVYNNIS

-224 YRAGGD
+224 YRAGIGD
-230 EPIKSTNCYLSSLSV
+230 DPIKSTNCYLSSLSV

-255 KNTTNYDVTLFGT
+255 KNTTNYDVTLLDT

-285 SIDDTADFSIAKG
+285 ILNGGAAEFSIAKG

-309 ESGDRKEYTVS
+309 EAGNTKEYTVS

-330 SSDATLKSLSVTGG
+330 SSDATLKSLSVSGG

-352 TVYDVTIP
+352 TEYDVTIP
-360 ADYIGAVSVTYEK
+360 ADYTGVVSVTYEK

-388 NITVFPATVTINVT
+388 SIISFPATVTINVT
-402 AEDKVTTKSYIVNIN
+402 AEDKVTTKLYTIDIT

-425 KNANLSGITLSAGS
+425 KNANLSSITLSAGS
-439 LTPAFNADTLKYSV
+439 LTPAFNTDTLKYSV
-453 SVENTISSVSVTA
+453 SVENTVSSVSVTA

-509 SVTRAGVVIP
+509 SVTRQAKRNDDNFESIETE
-519 PPPPPPAGKY
+519 Y

-534 DGAVGKSK
+534 NGAVGTNK
-542 TITIDGDAS
+542 TISSFS
-551 DWSEDMKIAQGAAW
+551 DWTEAEKIVQGAAN
-565 DVANHWKG
+565 DDPRAFRG
-573 GHENCVLDTVGLY
+573 YHEKAVDFYALY
-586 AAWDDDNLYMGWQMV
+586 AAYDDTNLYLMVEMPSIDGRDITSKDWQYALDENLGMGV
-601 NTTDTWAREGD
+601 GINTGKGPVGD
-612 GPLSDGGRVLDVP
+612 GEMDAGNTPWNAAGKFYSIKPGIDTLLMFHPSEYGTPGYFITKSDGKFSYDKEYCLTWKDKGASTDKKVGLVSTTLYGRSDNYGLTETEYLGKSDYVDMLKDPEKSGVTGYMYQ
-625 LILALSVDSS
+625 ITISLAGLGIDKAYIESTGISVMTFSTFGTSMMDALPWDSS
-635 SVKMSNKNA
+635 LIDVA
-644 TGGPIWGQKMGLEF
+644 
-658 SIHVDNLFY
+658 
-667 MSGKPGQG
+667 
-675 KPSLFKAVDSEGNTN
+675 
-690 YEEGCL
+690 
-696 GFKENNIVY
+696 
-705 KMAETNISSNIWGLN
+705 AEAY
-720 FSEDPSDV
+720 V
-728 DNLDADWVDYKVFAG
+728 ADA
-743 DSGAHKTKY
+743 
-752 DSFYEISI
+752 
-760 PFSVLGITKADLE
+760 
-773 SKGIGAMLVATR
+773 
-785 GESALDCIP
+785 
-794 FDSAAMLDNATEDYG
+794 
-809 SDPSTSHEKDDIDN
+809 STSHEKEDIDEYD
-823 ITVPLARVGKM
+823 VRLARVGHM

>member
-7 LFLTVLTLIM
+7 LFLTVLTLVM

-39 FKVIPAG
+39 FKVTPAG

-61 VADATIYYEIAVG
+61 VADVTIYYEIAVG

-79 TTASTKFTGDFSL
+79 TTASTKFAGDFPL

-127 SDGSTPVLD
+127 SDGSAPVLD

-141 KSVTISDMS
+141 KSVTISGMS
-150 FSLLPGVFAYNDIS
+150 FSLLPGVFVYNDIS

-182 ATVETTPA
+182 ATVETTPS

-224 YRAGGD
+224 YRAGIGD
-230 EPIKSTNCYLSSLSV
+230 DPIKSTNCYLSSLSV
-245 DGAETAIIFD
+245 DGAETSIIFD
-255 KNTTNYDVTLFGT
+255 KNTTNYDVTLLDT

-285 SIDDTADFSIAKG
+285 ILNGGAAEFSIAKG

-309 ESGDRKEYTVS
+309 EAGNTKEYTVS

-330 SSDATLKSLSVTGG
+330 SSDATLKSLSVSGG
-344 DLTFNSAT
+344 DFTFNSAT
-352 TVYDVTIP
+352 TVYSVIIP
-360 ADYIGAVSVTYEK
+360 ADYTGAVSVTYEK
-373 NHSGA
+373 NHFGA
-378 TVISNPVNLD
+378 TVISDPVNLD
-388 NITVFPATVTINVT
+388 NITVFPAVVKINVT
-402 AEDKVTTKSYIVNIN
+402 AEDKVTTKLYTIDIN

-425 KNANLSGITLSAGS
+425 KNANLSSITLSAGS
-439 LTPAFNADTLKYSV
+439 LTPAFNTDTLKYSV
-453 SVENTISSVSVTA
+453 SVENTVSSVSVTA

-509 SVTRAGVVIP
+509 SVTRQPKRNDDDFGTIETE
-519 PPPPPPAGKY
+519 Y

-534 DGAVGKSK
+534 NGAVGTNK
-542 TITIDGDAS
+542 TISSFS
-551 DWSEDMKIAQGAAW
+551 DWTEAEKIVQGAAN
-565 DVANHWKG
+565 DDPRAFRG
-573 GHENCVLDTVGLY
+573 YHEKAVDFYALY
-586 AAWDDDNLYMGWQMV
+586 AAYDDTNLYLMVEMPSIDGRDITSKDWQYALDENLGMGV
-601 NTTDTWAREGD
+601 GINTGKGPVGD
-612 GPLSDGGRVLDVP
+612 GEMDAGNTPWNAAGKFYSIKPGIDTLLMFHPSEYGTPGYFITKSDGKFSYDKEYCLTWKDKGASTDKKVGLVSTTLYGRSDNYGLSETEYLGKSDYVDMLKDPEKSGVTGYMYQ
-625 LILALSVDSS
+625 ITISLAGLGIDKAYIESTGISVMTFSTFGTSMMDALPWDSS
-635 SVKMSNKNA
+635 LIDVA
-644 TGGPIWGQKMGLEF
+644 
-658 SIHVDNLFY
+658 
-667 MSGKPGQG
+667 
-675 KPSLFKAVDSEGNTN
+675 
-690 YEEGCL
+690 
-696 GFKENNIVY
+696 
-705 KMAETNISSNIWGLN
+705 AEAY
-720 FSEDPSDV
+720 V
-728 DNLDADWVDYKVFAG
+728 ADA
-743 DSGAHKTKY
+743 
-752 DSFYEISI
+752 
-760 PFSVLGITKADLE
+760 
-773 SKGIGAMLVATR
+773 
-785 GESALDCIP
+785 
-794 FDSAAMLDNATEDYG
+794 
-809 SDPSTSHEKDDIDN
+809 STSHEKEDIDEYD
-823 ITVPLARVGKM
+823 VRLARVGHM

>member
-1 MKKIMF
+1 MF
-7 LFLTVLTLIM
+7 LFLTVLTLVM

-39 FKVIPAG
+39 FKVTPAG

-61 VADATIYYEIAVG
+61 VADVTIYYEIAVG

-79 TTASTKFTGDFSL
+79 TTASTKFAGDFPL

-127 SDGSTPVLD
+127 SDGSAPVLD

-141 KSVTISDMS
+141 KSVTISGMS
-150 FSLLPGVFAYNDIS
+150 FSLLPGVFVYNDIS
-164 VPNDVDKVTIGYE
+164 VPNDVDKVTIDYE

-224 YRAGGD
+224 YRAGIGD
-230 EPIKSTNCYLSSLSV
+230 DPIKSTNCYLSSLSV
-245 DGAETAIIFD
+245 DGAKTAIIFD
-255 KNTTNYDVTLFGT
+255 KNTTNYDVTLLDT

-285 SIDDTADFSIAKG
+285 ILNGGAAEFSIAKG

-309 ESGDRKEYTVS
+309 EAGNTKEYTVS
-320 VYRPNPDNPV
+320 VYRPDFDNPV
-330 SSDATLKSLSVTGG
+330 SSDATLKSLSVSGV

-352 TVYDVTIP
+352 TEYSVTIP
-360 ADYIGAVSVTYEK
+360 AEYTSTVSVTYEK

-378 TVISNPVNLD
+378 TVISDPVNLD
-388 NITVFPATVTINVT
+388 NITVFPAVVKINVT
-402 AEDKVTTKSYIVNIN
+402 AEDKVTTKLYTININ

-425 KNANLSGITLSAGS
+425 KNANLSSITLSAGS
-439 LTPAFNADTLKYSV
+439 LTPAFNTDTLKYSV
-453 SVENTISSVSVTA
+453 SVENAISSVSVTA
-466 TPEDAKATVIIT
+466 TPEDAKADVTIT

-509 SVTRAGVVIP
+509 SVTRQPKRNDDDFGTIETE
-519 PPPPPPAGKY
+519 Y

-534 DGAVGKSK
+534 NGAVGTNK
-542 TITIDGDAS
+542 TISSFS
-551 DWSEDMKIAQGAAW
+551 DWTEAEKIVQGAAN
-565 DVANHWKG
+565 DDPRAFRG
-573 GHENCVLDTVGLY
+573 YHEKAVDFYALY
-586 AAWDDDNLYMGWQMV
+586 AAYDDTNLYLMVEMPSIDGRDITSKDWQYALDENLGMGV
-601 NTTDTWAREGD
+601 GINTGKGPVGD
-612 GPLSDGGRVLDVP
+612 GEMDAGNTPWNAAGKFYSIKPGIDTLLMFHPSEYGTPGYFITKSDGKFSYDKEYCLTWKDKGASTDKKVGLVSTTLYGRSDNYGLTETEYLGKSDYVDMLKDPEKSGVTGYMYQ
-625 LILALSVDSS
+625 ITISLAGLGIDKAYIESTGISVMTFSTFGTSMMDALPWDSS
-635 SVKMSNKNA
+635 LIDVA
-644 TGGPIWGQKMGLEF
+644 
-658 SIHVDNLFY
+658 
-667 MSGKPGQG
+667 
-675 KPSLFKAVDSEGNTN
+675 
-690 YEEGCL
+690 
-696 GFKENNIVY
+696 
-705 KMAETNISSNIWGLN
+705 AEAY
-720 FSEDPSDV
+720 V
-728 DNLDADWVDYKVFAG
+728 ADA
-743 DSGAHKTKY
+743 
-752 DSFYEISI
+752 
-760 PFSVLGITKADLE
+760 
-773 SKGIGAMLVATR
+773 
-785 GESALDCIP
+785 
-794 FDSAAMLDNATEDYG
+794 
-809 SDPSTSHEKDDIDN
+809 STSHEKEDIDEYD
-823 ITVPLARVGKM
+823 VRLARVGHM